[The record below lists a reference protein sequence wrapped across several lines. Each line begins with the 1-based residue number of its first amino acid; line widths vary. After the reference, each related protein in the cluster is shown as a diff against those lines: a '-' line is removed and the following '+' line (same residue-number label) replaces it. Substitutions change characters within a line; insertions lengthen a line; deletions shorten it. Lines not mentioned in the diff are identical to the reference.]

1 MAIRSTAKAIWLEN
15 GKILLNRCQNRTGN
29 VYFAL
34 PGGGQRPFET
44 LEETVVREVR
54 EETGFSVRPVRL
66 LAVCE
71 EIFGDAAIRR
81 DFPEYAHRLHHIFLV
96 ERTDEARMSPQEK
109 DFQQMGCEWLPWEKI
124 GEISLCP
131 RKIKAC
137 LGAILCGQNV
147 LYLGCDFI
155 EEGL

>member
-71 EIFGDAAIRR
+71 EIFGDATIRR

-109 DFQQMGCEWLPWEKI
+109 DFQQMGCE
-124 GEISLCP
+124 
-131 RKIKAC
+131 
-137 LGAILCGQNV
+137 
-147 LYLGCDFI
+147 
-155 EEGL
+155 